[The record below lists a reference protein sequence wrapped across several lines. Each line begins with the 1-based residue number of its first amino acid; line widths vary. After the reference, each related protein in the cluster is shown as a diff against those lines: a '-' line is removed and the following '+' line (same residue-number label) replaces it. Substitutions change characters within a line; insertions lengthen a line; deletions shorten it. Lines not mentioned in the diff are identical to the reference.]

1 MNSEWTQNALRMNSE
16 WTQVNAF
23 LFEAVKLA
31 LQQTELRFRTDVAQL
46 HEDLASACPRVTEP
60 ILLGRLNREHQTD
73 QTEGKD

>member
-1 MNSEWTQNALRMNSE
+1 MNSEWTQNELKMNSE
-16 WTQVNAF
+16 WIQVNAF

-46 HEDLASACPRVTEP
+46 QEDLASACPPATEP
-60 ILLGRLNREHQTD
+60 VLLGRLNSGHQTD